1 MARFRGFPAGAVNST
16 PVPNMFFSGLLPMID
31 DLAELKVTLHFFW
44 CLNQKKG
51 FPRYMALREL
61 LQDSTL
67 LRGVRGGSS
76 PGDGPGRA
84 ERQDAESVLRKGL
97 GVAVARGTLLHIVTE
112 VQGRVED
119 LYFLNTVKSR
129 EVVAK
134 LRSGEMDIGQ
144 VVLPEPGPAKTKSAN
159 IFGLYEQNIGLLT
172 PIIAEELADAE
183 KLYPVEWIDEAFRLA
198 VEYNKRN
205 WRYINRILER
215 WAVEGKEDEEVRRRP
230 QGLFHQGL
238 GNSRKRGP

>member
-1 MARFRGFPAGAVNST
+1 M
-16 PVPNMFFSGLLPMID
+16 
-31 DLAELKVTLHFFW
+31 
-44 CLNQKKG
+44 
-51 FPRYMALREL
+51 
-61 LQDSTL
+61 
-67 LRGVRGGSS
+67 
-76 PGDGPGRA
+76 
-84 ERQDAESVLRKGL
+84 
-97 GVAVARGTLLHIVTE
+97 
-112 VQGRVED
+112 
-119 LYFLNTVKSR
+119 
-129 EVVAK
+129 VAK

-183 KLYPVEWIDEAFRLA
+183 KLYPIEWVDEAFRQA